1 MKIFQPIVSGSFT
14 TSGSVFLKGLTSAA
28 QSNVVLIDTA
38 SGQLYTTAS
47 SALGGGGGG
56 AAFPFTGSAQITGSL
71 VVTGSTTSTQ
81 GFIKPGAGSQYL
93 LADGTTTAGGGS
105 AFPYT
110 GSASI
115 TGSLILVGPAQIT
128 GSLTQGA
135 AGNTASGPRSHAEGE
150 NTTASG
156 TGSHAEGSNTIAS
169 GNNSH
174 AEGGST
180 ISSGT
185 WSHAEGFNTIASGVS
200 SHAEGNETKASGS
213 FSHAE
218 GYFTVASGENSHAEG
233 KDTLSSGQYSH
244 AEGTGTRA
252 LGKTSHAEGIGFT
265 IDTDIFVE
273 IGTPNNY
280 ILTDYFSGNPE
291 AGSNTTTLRLY
302 EDQTGGGTPPYTL
315 NYLYIGSDT
324 YSFEV
329 NNKYYTTIPVVTSA
343 VYDINTGYTTFTF
356 DPPLQS
362 QYYFVEGTG
371 LIASGLG
378 SHAEGD
384 NTKAQGTGSHAEGS
398 NTVAQG
404 NYQHVQGQYNI
415 SSSAQG
421 AFIHGNGTSDAN
433 RSNLIFASGSQV
445 QITGS
450 LNVSGS
456 ITGSLFGTSSY
467 ATNAL
472 TASYV
477 IGGGGGGSTFPY
489 TGTAVITGSLVVTS
503 TLQLDGSLTDFATVN
518 STIVGSNNLY
528 TQATGSHT
536 STFVKYTV
544 SKGTNSRAGEF
555 ITNWNGTT
563 VTYFD
568 NSTTD
573 IGNTSDIVFSSAIVS
588 SQIQVN
594 ATTATSGWKIKTL
607 ATFI

>member
-47 SALGGGGGG
+47 SAFGGSGGG
-56 AAFPFTGSAQITGSL
+56 ASFPYTGSAIITGSL

-110 GSASI
+110 GSAAI
-115 TGSLILVGPAQIT
+115 TGSLVLVGPAQIT

-135 AGNTASGPRSHAEGE
+135 AGNIASGPSSHAEGIS
-150 NTTASG
+150 TTANNNG
-156 TGSHAEGSNTIAS
+156 AHAEGYTSIAS
-169 GNNSH
+169 GLY
-174 AEGGST
+174 
-180 ISSGT
+180 
-185 WSHAEGFNTIASGVS
+185 SHAEGFGAIASGYS
-200 SHAEGNETKASGS
+200 SHAEGFGAIALGS
-213 FSHAE
+213 VSHAE
-218 GYFTVASGENSHAEG
+218 GYSTIASGPWSHTEGYSTIASGESSHAEG
-233 KDTLSSGQYSH
+233 DY
-244 AEGTGTRA
+244 TRA
-252 LGKTSHAEGIGFT
+252 SGKASHAEGISFT
-265 IDTDIFVE
+265 FDPEAYVDIW
-273 IGTPNNY
+273 GPNSY
-280 ILTDYFSGNPE
+280 IFTDYFSGEPQV
-291 AGSNTTTLRLY
+291 GSNTTTLILSG
-302 EDQTGGGTPPYTL
+302 DQTGGGTPPYALTS
-315 NYLYIGSDT
+315 LYVGSDT
-324 YSFEV
+324 YSFYV
-329 NNKYYTTIPVVTSA
+329 NNDYYTTIPVVTSA
-343 VYDINTGYTTFTF
+343 VYTLIGDYTTFTF
-356 DPPLQS
+356 NPPLQNAYS
-362 QYYFVEGTG
+362 LVYGTG

-421 AFIHGNGTSDAN
+421 AFIHGNGTSDSA
-433 RSNLIFASGSQV
+433 RSNLIYAHDSV
-445 QITGS
+445 VEITGS
-450 LNVSGS
+450 LKVSGS
-456 ITGSLFGTSSY
+456 ITGSLFGTASY

-477 IGGGGGGSTFPY
+477 IGGGGGSSFPY
-489 TGTAVITGSLVVTS
+489 TGTAQITGSLIVTS
-503 TLQLDGSLTDFATVN
+503 TIQLDGSLTDYATVN
-518 STIVGSNNLY
+518 STIVGLNNLY

-544 SKGTNSRAGEF
+544 SKGTDSRAGEF

-573 IGNTSDIVFSSAIVS
+573 IGSTLDIVFSSAIVS

-607 ATFI
+607 ATFL